1 MYILY
6 IYIYRK
12 VLKQIE
18 MSANSNFFPC
28 EKYRL
33 KLQLVH
39 FHFSKII
46 LYILYQ
52 EPILRATQ
60 YIPGIVQLQQQFY
73 DLYHRRLDKTEATHI
88 SVGDFVKGLKIGML
102 LYVCS
107 LKVRLTDFLSYIQN
121 TRRDC
126 SVKK

>member
-1 MYILY
+1 
-6 IYIYRK
+6 
-12 VLKQIE
+12 

-33 KLQLVH
+33 KLKLVH
-39 FHFSKII
+39 FHFQKSF
-46 LYILYQ
+46 YISLYQ

-73 DLYHRRLDKTEATHI
+73 DLYHRRLDKTEAAQIT
-88 SVGDFVKGLKIGML
+88 VGDFVRGLKIGML
-102 LYVCS
+102 IYVCR
-107 LKVRLTDFLSYIQN
+107 LKVRLTDFLSHIQN